1 MPVTINGD
9 GSITG
14 LSVGGLPDGCVD
26 ADTLAAGA
34 AVPADGSITAAKL
47 ASGAITRSALPA
59 GSVLQTVQVT
69 TTTQVE
75 NAYTSQ
81 QTFLTASITPTD
93 SNNKILVNVNCGGCG
108 SRNTST
114 FWRMRIKKDGSLL
127 RGVAS
132 YIGGYGDDSGNE
144 DYPNCSF
151 LDSPGT
157 TNALSYTLHGD
168 RVSGGANCYFNHQDA
183 SGGNSQGGTTMTL
196 MEIVV

>member
-1 MPVTINGD
+1 MPVTINGA

-14 LSVGGLPDGCVD
+14 LAVGGLPDGSVD
-26 ADTLAAGA
+26 ADTLASN
-34 AVPADGSITAAKL
+34 AVTSAKL
-47 ASGAITRSALPA
+47 ASGAITRSSLPA

-69 TTTQVE
+69 TTSQTE

-108 SRNTST
+108 SRDTST
-114 FWRMRIKKDGSLL
+114 FWQMRIKRDGSLI
-127 RGVAS
+127 RGVGS
-132 YIGGYGDDSGNE
+132 YIGGYGDGSGNE

-168 RVSGGANCYFNHQDA
+168 RVSGGANCYFNHQDS
-183 SGGNSQGGTTMTL
+183 SGSNSQGQSSMTL
-196 MEIVV
+196 MEIAV

>member
-1 MPVTINGD
+1 MPVTINGN

-14 LSVGGLPDGCVD
+14 LSVGGLPNGTVN
-26 ADTLAAGA
+26 ADTLASN
-34 AVPADGSITAAKL
+34 AVTSAKL
-47 ASGAITRSALPA
+47 ASGAITRSSLPA

-69 TTTQVE
+69 TTSQTE

-93 SNNKILVNVNCGGCG
+93 SNNKILVNVNCCGCG

-132 YIGGYGDDSGNE
+132 YIGGYGRDSGAE
-144 DYPNCSF
+144 EYPSCSF
-151 LDSPGT
+151 LDSPNT
-157 TNALSYTLHGD
+157 TNAITYTLQGN
-168 RVSGGANCYFNHQDA
+168 RVSGSANCYFNHSDG
-183 SGGNSQGGTTMTL
+183 SGSNSQAQSSMTL
-196 MEIVV
+196 MEIAV